1 MSSGVHPEVPPLPL
15 PGDGAPAPPEP
26 SRPVLRNLLRYLRR
40 PRVEEPQGG
49 GSRWWVAAKLL
60 GIDVVVLIPLLFL
73 VAAATALIHGEEFT
87 ADEGLDPVELAVL
100 AVVFAPLVEET
111 AFRLYLTHF
120 RPLFAV
126 LGGTL
131 MAVAFS
137 DDRITFVDLLL
148 LPALALVLAGV
159 AGLMSIRAREWIAVR
174 WEHRFAFIFYGS
186 ALVFG
191 LAHLFNYSFASNG
204 AAEIAAGPLL
214 IAPQLAGG
222 LILAY
227 GRVRLGFWYAVAMHA
242 VFNAAVTVP
251 VIFA

>member
-1 MSSGVHPEVPPLPL
+1 MSSGVYPEVPPPRLLDEGERLPPDARRPIL
-15 PGDGAPAPPEP
+15 P
-26 SRPVLRNLLRYLRR
+26 NLLRYLRR
-40 PRVEEPQGG
+40 PRVEEPHGG
-49 GSRWWVAAKLL
+49 GARWLAAAKLL
-60 GIDVVVLIPLLFL
+60 GIDVLVLIPLLL
-73 VAAATALIHGEEFT
+73 VVAAATALIEGEEFT

-100 AVVFAPLVEET
+100 AIVFAPLVEET
-111 AFRLYLTHF
+111 AFRLYLTRF
-120 RPLFAV
+120 RPLFAL

-148 LPALALVLAGV
+148 LPALALAGAGV
-159 AGLMSIRAREWIAVR
+159 AGLMSARAREWIAVR
-174 WEHRFAFIFYGS
+174 WERRFAFIFYGS

-191 LAHLFNYSFASNG
+191 LAHLFNYEFASNG

-227 GRVRLGFWYAVAMHA
+227 GRVRLGFWYALAMHA